1 MGSRVVILLIWVD
14 GNIVAASDMELMHD
28 TKQMLQDKFNTKD
41 LARLSYFLG
50 IHFQRGYGF
59 VRMNQRH
66 YLSIV
71 LQRFLK

>member
-1 MGSRVVILLIWVD
+1 MGSRVVILLIRVD
-14 GNIVAASDMELMHD
+14 DNIVAASDMELVHD
-28 TKQMLQDKFNTKD
+28 TKQMLQEKFNTKD

>member
-1 MGSRVVILLIWVD
+1 MGSRVVILLIRVD
-14 GNIVAASDMELMHD
+14 DNIVAASDMELKHD
-28 TKQMLQDKFNTKD
+28 TKQMLQEKFNMKA

-50 IHFQRGYGF
+50 IHFQQGNGF
-59 VRMNQRH
+59 VRMNPRH

>member
-28 TKQMLQDKFNTKD
+28 TKQMLQEKFNTKD

-50 IHFQRGYGF
+50 IHFQQGYDF

>member
-1 MGSRVVILLIWVD
+1 MGSRVVILLIRVD
-14 GNIVAASDMELMHD
+14 DNIVAASDMELMHD
-28 TKQMLQDKFNTKD
+28 TKQMLQEKFNVKD

-50 IHFQRGYGF
+50 IHFQQGYGF

>member
-1 MGSRVVILLIWVD
+1 MGSRVVILLIRVD
-14 GNIVAASDMELMHD
+14 DNIVAASDMELMHD
-28 TKQMLQDKFNTKD
+28 TKQLLQEKFNMKD

-50 IHFQRGYGF
+50 IHFQQGYGF
-59 VRMNQRH
+59 FRMNQRH